1 MNILQWK
8 MSSSFSRA
16 CRAGGFYPHLENT
29 FTVHSMQILNG
40 MLGFLVLILLA
51 PSFASHVPN
60 LLLFH
65 NLWRAVFCGQVAQI
79 PTILLPFCSYQGCI
93 WPHTQIGSQKDHS
106 WETGLVEERATA
118 ASVLIA
124 LSGTWYVVA
133 VGMCAALF
141 FCELPKLV
149 L

>member
-16 CRAGGFYPHLENT
+16 CRAGSFYPHLENT

-40 MLGFLVLILLA
+40 MLGYLVLILLA
-51 PSFASHVPN
+51 PVLCHSRSQSASFPQS
-60 LLLFH
+60 LT
-65 NLWRAVFCGQVAQI
+65 AVFCGQVTQI

-93 WPHTQIGSQKDHS
+93 WPHTQIRSQKDHS
-106 WETGLVEERATA
+106 WKTGLVEERATA

-124 LSGTWYVVA
+124 LNGT
-133 VGMCAALF
+133 
-141 FCELPKLV
+141 
-149 L
+149 